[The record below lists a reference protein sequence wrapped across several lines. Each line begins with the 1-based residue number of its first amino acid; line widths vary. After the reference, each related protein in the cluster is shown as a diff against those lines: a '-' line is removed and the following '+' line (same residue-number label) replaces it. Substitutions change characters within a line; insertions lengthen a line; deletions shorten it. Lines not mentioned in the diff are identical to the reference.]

1 MRANQWIS
9 DIFLKPQEKRIAE
22 TTCKQREL
30 EPLPSS
36 VYDTPRSCN
45 SDMAG
50 ETASRSEIQRALFS
64 GESSTTCPK
73 LHIQKSEIKNL
84 SNHINAKREQGEL
97 FSVSVSPNSL
107 INICNKNEHEIAPL
121 TRQQGDFMEQLAKTR
136 KNLKQSLKIW
146 KQERKDKKL
155 AITERDNTATNNKI
169 QIPSHRKQQ
178 LLLLLNKVKEKQQRN
193 NMKNNGAVTNDNA
206 VRQTLS
212 TGHHDL
218 AGNDFKNVVEQVYQY
233 NNEEDEDE
241 EFIAS
246 VIKVG
251 IGDSGAGDRKKKTK
265 TTSLLNFERNT
276 FITNT
281 ERKQKKTAKVPCSN
295 SQLDLD
301 ATTGNGVTPL
311 VLGGG
316 QRVGHL
322 YAEQQQKIHQLKA
335 QLLEKEKQIDLLQH
349 QLSEAK
355 QEIENSIDFYALSVI
370 KLEGNIIA
378 MSEEH
383 EIEVAK
389 LKEDI
394 CVYKKKQAEN
404 DRNGSDDPLNNT
416 QHHLLRSSSS
426 AKKTAAHH
434 HYVSN
439 SANKLTDPSR
449 CKQR

>member
-1 MRANQWIS
+1 MNANQWIS
-9 DIFLKPQEKRIAE
+9 DIFLKPNEKRIGE

-30 EPLPSS
+30 EPRPSS

-45 SDMAG
+45 SDMAS
-50 ETASRSEIQRALFS
+50 EKTSRSEVQRAIFS
-64 GESSTTCPK
+64 GESSTTFPK
-73 LHIQKSEIKNL
+73 PHIQKSDIKHL
-84 SNHINAKREQGEL
+84 SNHINSKINQGEL
-97 FSVSVSPNSL
+97 FSVSVSPDSL
-107 INICNKNEHEIAPL
+107 IKICNKNQPEIAPL
-121 TRQQGDFMEQLAKTR
+121 SKQQGDFMEQLAKSR
-136 KNLKQSLKIW
+136 NNLKQSLKTW

-155 AITERDNTATNNKI
+155 AIAERSRTATNNKI
-169 QIPSHRKQQ
+169 QIPSHPKQQ

-193 NMKNNGAVTNDNA
+193 NKKNNSAVTSNNA

-212 TGHHDL
+212 IGHHEL
-218 AGNDFKNVVEQVYQY
+218 AESDVKRVVEQVYQY
-233 NNEEDEDE
+233 NNEEEEDE
-241 EFIAS
+241 ECIAS

-265 TTSLLNFERNT
+265 TISLLNFERDT
-276 FITNT
+276 FITDT
-281 ERKQKKTAKVPCSN
+281 ERKQKKMAEAPSSKSE
-295 SQLDLD
+295 LDLV
-301 ATTGNGVTPL
+301 AMTGNGVTPL

-394 CVYKKKQAEN
+394 CVYKKQQAEN
-404 DRNGSDDPLNNT
+404 DRNRSDDPLNIT
-416 QHHLLRSSSS
+416 QHDQLRSSIS
-426 AKKTAAHH
+426 AKKSAAHH

-439 SANKLTDPSR
+439 NCNKSNDPSHW
-449 CKQR
+449 KQR